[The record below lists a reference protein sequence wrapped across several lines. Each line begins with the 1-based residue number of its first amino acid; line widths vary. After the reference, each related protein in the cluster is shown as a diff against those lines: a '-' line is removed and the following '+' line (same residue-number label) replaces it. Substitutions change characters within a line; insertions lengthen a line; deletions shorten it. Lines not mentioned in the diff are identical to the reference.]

1 MGATRQQGLASA
13 AAFPWRLDVEAARI
27 EFLQVDEGF
36 IREATFLDQRALRD
50 VRLPSAI
57 VDASSLPV
65 ELIAAGVV
73 RRPLAWLFH
82 IGHCGSTLLSQVL
95 DGLPGV
101 LGLREPQCLL
111 ALASFWSE
119 LDQPLSRVARGA
131 WQQQLETC
139 LTLLGRGFHA
149 EQRIVIKPT
158 SHCSSM
164 AERLIGPEDRAVFL
178 RIELVDYLAALLRD
192 PALRHQAW
200 LNALPRL
207 ADWQQ
212 WTGDAHALRLHGLTS
227 ARAIALS
234 WEVEHR
240 RVQRIQK
247 QCDQPVHWLDF
258 AEWLR
263 DPEAQTLRLA
273 TWLGLQASPADVSA
287 VLRGADLQRY
297 SKDHSQRFDNTIR
310 RRELDQSIAQHRA
323 EVEDALAWHRDVLLS
338 I

>member
-1 MGATRQQGLASA
+1 M
-13 AAFPWRLDVEAARI
+13 
-27 EFLQVDEGF
+27 
-36 IREATFLDQRALRD
+36 
-50 VRLPSAI
+50 
-57 VDASSLPV
+57 
-65 ELIAAGVV
+65 
-73 RRPLAWLFH
+73 
-82 IGHCGSTLLSQVL
+82 L

>member
-13 AAFPWRLDVEAARI
+13 TAFPWRLDVETARI
-27 EFLQVDEGF
+27 EFLQVEETF

-50 VRLPSAI
+50 LRLPTAI
-57 VDASSLPV
+57 VDASSLPG
-65 ELIAAGVV
+65 ELSAAGVV

-111 ALASFWSE
+111 ALASFCSE
-119 LDQPLSRVARGA
+119 LDQALARVARSA

-139 LTLLGRGFHA
+139 LTLLGRGFRA

-158 SHCSSM
+158 SHCSSI
-164 AERLIGPEDRAVFL
+164 AEHLIGPKDQVVFL
-178 RIELVDYLAALLRD
+178 RIELLDYLAALLRD

-212 WTGDAHALRLHGLTS
+212 WTGDAHALRLHGLTP

-234 WEVEHR
+234 WEVEQR
-240 RVQRIQK
+240 RVQRIQT
-247 QCDQPVHWLDF
+247 QRAQPVHCLDF

-263 DPEAQTLRLA
+263 DPETQTLRLA
-273 TWLGLQASPADVSA
+273 TCLGLQASLADVTA
-287 VLRGADLQRY
+287 VVRGADLQRY
-297 SKDHSQRFDNTIR
+297 SKDHSQRFNDTLR
-310 RRELDQSIAQHRA
+310 RQELDQSITQHRA
-323 EVEDALAWHRDVLLS
+323 EVEDALAGIKRCC
-338 I
+338 